1 VAERVLDARYRDAT
15 TVSPAVGYGQRAE
28 ADLAVVVEWLREY
41 VSKPAKE
48 VGRTG
53 PVCPFVPP
61 ALDDNAVRFDFF
73 YDLDCREPERL
84 RSVVVDLLHEFEAT
98 AAPPNRAGT
107 SLASMVIVLPDTDA
121 QGWAA
126 IDALYPEL
134 KDVAI
139 ELGLMIGQFHPN
151 CDERAVRN
159 PAFPVSRSP
168 VALLAVRRI
177 APHDVLFL
185 HDDPRWFTAYE
196 KRFGTNVRA
205 GKVRDK
211 LMRQLHATAASR
223 FLPGAPEDDAA

>member
-1 VAERVLDARYRDAT
+1 VAERVLDARHRDVT
-15 TVSPAVGYGQRAE
+15 TVTPAEGHGHRVE

-41 VSKPAKE
+41 VSKPTE
-48 VGRTG
+48 QLGRTG

-73 YDLDCREPERL
+73 YDLDGRDPERL
-84 RSVVVDLLHEFEAT
+84 RSVVVDLLHEFEKT

-107 SLASMVIVLPDTDA
+107 SLASMLIVLPDTDA
-121 QGWAA
+121 DGWAA

-134 KDVAI
+134 KDLAI
-139 ELGLMIGQFHPN
+139 ELGLMIGQFHPT

-185 HDDPRWFTAYE
+185 HDDERWFTAYE
-196 KRFGTNVRA
+196 ERFGANVRA
-205 GKVRDK
+205 GKVRDTF
-211 LMRQLHATAASR
+211 MRQLHATATSR
-223 FLPGAPEDDAA
+223 FLADAPPGDAA